1 MDVDDAIIRAIIQG
15 NKRYG
20 NILSA
25 AEKICKMSRATF
37 DKHLKQ
43 LQKNQYVR
51 REINKKII
59 EYKINQK
66 KIDEILEFNEDKELD
81 KQIKNTKKIL
91 EFKGDLFLKKDAKQN
106 LDKIMQHLNQHIDF
120 CLQEQRRMMIMMN
133 LRKFNLTL
141 QKKCKEE
148 FKKYEISFK
157 QTLEIMEKLSPEI
170 RDDYEEF
177 LLLKPQNE
185 NGENITKIKK
195 FKTTSL
201 LKKYLKSYR
210 NI

>member
-1 MDVDDAIIRAIIQG
+1 MDVDDAIIKTITEG
-15 NKRYG
+15 NRRYG
-20 NILSA
+20 KILSI
-25 AEKICKMSRATF
+25 AETKCKMSRATF

-43 LQKNQYVR
+43 LQEDQYIR
-51 REINKKII
+51 RYNDKKII

-66 KIDEILEFNEDKELD
+66 KIDEVLEFKEDEELD
-81 KQIKNTKKIL
+81 EQIKNNKKVL
-91 EFKGDLFLKKDAKQN
+91 EFKGDLFLKRDAKQS
-106 LDKIMQHLNQHIDF
+106 LEKIMQRLNQNIDV

-133 LRKFNLTL
+133 LRKFNSTL

-185 NGENITKIKK
+185 SNVNITKIKK
-195 FKTTSL
+195 FKTILL
-201 LKKYLKSYR
+201 LKKYLKNYK

>member
-1 MDVDDAIIRAIIQG
+1 MDVDDAIIRTIIQG
-15 NKRYG
+15 SKRYG

-59 EYKINQK
+59 EYKINQER
-66 KIDEILEFNEDKELD
+66 IDEILEFNEDEGLD
-81 KQIKNTKKIL
+81 EQIKNTKKIL
-91 EFKGDLFLKKDAKQN
+91 EFKGDLFLKKNAKEN
-106 LDKIMQHLNQHIDF
+106 LEKLIQHLNQHIDF

-141 QKKCKEE
+141 QTKCKEE

-157 QTLEIMEKLSPEI
+157 QTLEIIEKLSPEI

-185 NGENITKIKK
+185 NITKIKK
-195 FKTTSL
+195 IETTLL
-201 LKKYLKSYR
+201 LKKYLKNYR

>member
-15 NKRYG
+15 NQRYE

-51 REINKKII
+51 REKIKKRI

-66 KIDEILEFNEDKELD
+66 KIDEILEFKEDVDLD
-81 KQIKNTKKIL
+81 KQIENNKKVL
-91 EFKGDLFLKKDAKQN
+91 EFTGDLFLKSDAKQN
-106 LDKIMQHLNQHIDF
+106 LEKLIQNLNQNIDV
-120 CLQEQRRMMIMMN
+120 CLQEQRRMMIMKN
-133 LRKFNLTL
+133 LRKFNSTL
-141 QKKCKEE
+141 QKKCEGE
-148 FKKYEISFK
+148 FKKWGISFR

-177 LLLKPQNE
+177 LLLKSQNE
-185 NGENITKIKK
+185 SNTNIKK
-195 FKTTSL
+195 IQNNIII
-201 LKKYLKSYR
+201 KKISKKL
-210 NI
+210 